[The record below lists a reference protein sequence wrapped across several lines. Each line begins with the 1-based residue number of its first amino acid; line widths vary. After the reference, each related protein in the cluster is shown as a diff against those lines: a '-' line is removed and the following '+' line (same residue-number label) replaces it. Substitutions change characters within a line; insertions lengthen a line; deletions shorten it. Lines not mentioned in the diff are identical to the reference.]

1 MDEES
6 GKSEISTHTVGP
18 PVKVYSPRDWPVPR
32 KVLTF
37 VVLFMLAF
45 VSTYSSGAYSPSISG
60 VQKHLGGSMEVAQ
73 LGTLSL
79 IHI

>member
-1 MDEES
+1 MVQSCTGTNMDEES

-45 VSTYSSGAYSPSISG
+45 VSTYSSGAY
-60 VQKHLGGSMEVAQ
+60 
-73 LGTLSL
+73 LSL